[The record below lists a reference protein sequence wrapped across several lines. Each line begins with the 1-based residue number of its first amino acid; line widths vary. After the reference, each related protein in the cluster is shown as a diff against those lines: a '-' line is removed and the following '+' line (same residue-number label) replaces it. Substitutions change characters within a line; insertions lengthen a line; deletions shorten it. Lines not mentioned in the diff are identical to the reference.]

1 MYTNILIPMD
11 PDHADLFPAQVEAAE
26 KLLSSGGRISV
37 LYVNP
42 NYTHS
47 LMAATTPD
55 KPTEVE
61 QAVLDQVIE
70 RFETCVSEA
79 LRGQV
84 YSQRGV
90 VHDQVLRVAG
100 RIQADLIIMAACK
113 KPLERYFL
121 GSNTRKVTA
130 DAKCAVLVQR

>member
-11 PDHADLFPAQVEAAE
+11 PDHSDLFAAQVQAAE
-26 KLLSSGGRISV
+26 KLLSSGGKISV

-42 NYTHS
+42 TYTHS
-47 LMAATTPD
+47 VMAATTPD
-55 KPTEVE
+55 QPTDVE

-70 RFETCVSEA
+70 RFEGSVSEE

-84 YSQRGV
+84 YTQRGV
-90 VHDQVLRVAG
+90 VHDQVV
-100 RIQADLIIMAACK
+100 RIANRIHADLIIMAACK

-121 GSNTRKVTA
+121 GSNTRKVMA
-130 DAKCAVLVQR
+130 DAKCSVLVQR